1 MKTKEDFELFA
12 WRRSRDDEH
21 RDLRVEKDKFE
32 DVEDGQPLVNYLHE
46 HTRNLNW
53 WEGAFDELSQYRAAE
68 NFYVK
73 HRNNPEI
80 QRCEEPSAYIRFC
93 VAKEIIKAK
102 TAAAAAAGAAV
113 PKPGGSRRKRA
124 GTPSSTTSS
133 GTASSSSTSQ
143 SGGGSSAN
151 RSDSFYSSAPSSSG
165 GGSAGFGG
173 GGGVG
178 GGHIGNEA
186 KRSKP
191 MVVSPKTRR

>member
-1 MKTKEDFELFA
+1 MN
-12 WRRSRDDEH
+12 
-21 RDLRVEKDKFE
+21 LRVEKDKFE
-32 DVEDGQPLVNYLHE
+32 DVEDGQPLINYLHKE
-46 HTRNLNW
+46 IRNLNW
-53 WEGAFDELSQYRAAE
+53 WEGAYDELSQYRAAE
-68 NFYVK
+68 NFYSK
-73 HRNNPEI
+73 LQNDPDIR
-80 QRCEEPSAYIRFC
+80 RCKEPTVYIRFC
-93 VAKEIIKAK
+93 VAKEIIKAN
-102 TAAAAAAGAAV
+102 AAAAETAAAGASVA
-113 PKPGGSRRKRA
+113 PPGGSRRKRA

-191 MVVSPKTRR
+191 MVVSPRTRR

>member
-1 MKTKEDFELFA
+1 MENPKDFELFA
-12 WRRSRDDEH
+12 WKKSRE
-21 RDLRVEKDKFE
+21 REYMNLRVEKDKFE
-32 DVEDGQPLVNYLHE
+32 DVEDGQPLINHLHKE
-46 HTRNLNW
+46 TRNLNW
-53 WEGAFDELSQYRAAE
+53 WEGAYDELSQYRAAE
-68 NFYVK
+68 NFYLK
-73 HRNNPEI
+73 HQNDPKI
-80 QRCEEPSAYIRFC
+80 QRCKEPSAYIRFC
-93 VAKEIIKAK
+93 VAKEIIKAE
-102 TAAAAAAGAAV
+102 TAAAGAAAA
-113 PKPGGSRRKRA
+113 KPGGSRRKRA